1 MSRLTEASN
10 RLPIDRQKEIIGKWL
25 DGEQAA
31 SEFEIFACDRTDDL
45 ASGIDPTDRSLI
57 RDIQRMIVADIAAH
71 GNAGLIDDPL
81 IKEFFERRKNGT
93 LDS

>member
-1 MSRLTEASN
+1 MSRLTEALN
-10 RLPIDRQKEIIGKWL
+10 RLPIDHQKEIIGKWL

-31 SEFEIFACDRTDDL
+31 FEFAIFACDRTDDL
-45 ASGIDPTDRSLI
+45 VPGIDPTGRLLI
-57 RDIQRMIVADIAAH
+57 REIQRKLVMDIAAH
-71 GNAGLIDDPL
+71 GDFGFISDPL